1 MEICLIQFQYY
12 VEKSSS
18 YLDSMDNH
26 LQGNGLR
33 NRNRVILCSCYAVV
47 VLKVHFGPWIIS
59 GFSSIKSRPMAQ

>member
-12 VEKSSS
+12 VAKSSS

-26 LQGNGLR
+26 LQGNDLR

-47 VLKVHFGPWIIS
+47 VLKVHFGQGRSYMHVQVELII
-59 GFSSIKSRPMAQ
+59 QL